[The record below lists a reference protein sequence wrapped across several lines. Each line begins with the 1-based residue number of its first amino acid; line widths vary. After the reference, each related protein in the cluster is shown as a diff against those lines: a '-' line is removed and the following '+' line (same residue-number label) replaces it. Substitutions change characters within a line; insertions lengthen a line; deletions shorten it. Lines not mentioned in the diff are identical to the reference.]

1 MLGQIDIRET
11 IRQQK
16 MLRRRKDIEERLQK
30 QREERNHY
38 LEMVSHSGEYSED
51 EVCMAEEDQ
60 EWRQYKIWMKIV
72 IWKRN

>member
-1 MLGQIDIRET
+1 MIGQIDISET
-11 IRQQK
+11 SRQEK

-38 LEMVSHSGEYSED
+38 LEMVSHSGEYFEA

-60 EWRQYKIWMKIV
+60 KWRQ
-72 IWKRN
+72 